1 MWLETIKNQ
10 KFEEKMKAFSIVRY
24 IILLI
29 HGAHFYLKLFNY
41 KQKKKYV
48 NDLINIL
55 RRINDFK
62 LGLKTNKKEG
72 NNKFFKKRMSTINI
86 DIFYMM
92 FKNNFLFSEI
102 LEIKNI
108 LKNENIFNVTYPI
121 KNFKKDLFRIL
132 FLNFNFMLLGII
144 LFIKKIR

>member
-1 MWLETIKNQ
+1 M
-10 KFEEKMKAFSIVRY
+10 
-24 IILLI
+24 
-29 HGAHFYLKLFNY
+29 
-41 KQKKKYV
+41 
-48 NDLINIL
+48 
-55 RRINDFK
+55 
-62 LGLKTNKKEG
+62 KTNKKEG

>member
-1 MWLETIKNQ
+1 
-10 KFEEKMKAFSIVRY
+10 
-24 IILLI
+24 
-29 HGAHFYLKLFNY
+29 
-41 KQKKKYV
+41 
-48 NDLINIL
+48 
-55 RRINDFK
+55 
-62 LGLKTNKKEG
+62 
-72 NNKFFKKRMSTINI
+72 
-86 DIFYMM
+86 MM